1 MANAARGEVDLVVDG
16 VPRVLRLTL
25 DGMAE
30 LESRLGVGGLA
41 ELVERFESDAYRA
54 DDLIALLA
62 AGLRGGGFEVS
73 DAEFAGMQ
81 VAGGAAGATRAAAL
95 LLIASFA
102 PLER

>member
-25 DGMAE
+25 GGMAE
-30 LESRLGVGGLA
+30 LETRLGVGGLA
-41 ELVERFESDAYRA
+41 ELVERFETDAYRA

-81 VAGGAAGATRAAAL
+81 VAGGAAGATRAAAQ